1 MELDGFLLLCRT
13 IESKRFSLKSSL
25 RSFSELADLMDE
37 DSGKKSLSFRAF
49 CLYCRNKNYFHPK
62 KINSFISAN
71 VDLTKLQSLGKEE
84 YLKKEWNLKKD
95 MIKLKYLKGR
105 MFSSYLMDCTKTID
119 SYLENNEI
127 KKKEYEIEAI
137 FMKFILISNDSDVI
151 YLDMEMEGLIP
162 AELIHSVERTKAM
175 HGY

>member
-1 MELDGFLLLCRT
+1 MELDGFLLLSRT

-49 CLYCRNKNYFHPK
+49 CLHCRGRNYFHPK
-62 KINSFISAN
+62 KVSSFINATIDMS
-71 VDLTKLQSLGKEE
+71 KLQSHGKEE
-84 YLKKEWNLKKD
+84 FLKKEWNLKKD

-105 MFSSYLMDCTKTID
+105 MFSSYLMDCTKIID
-119 SYLENNEI
+119 SFLENNEL

-137 FMKFILISNDSDVI
+137 FMKYVLISNDSDVI

-162 AELIHSVERTKAM
+162 AELLHFKKVWNSV
-175 HGY
+175 